1 MIDKTFF
8 ENPPHICEHC
18 KNCIIPKDGFMKG
31 KILCV
36 CDDKKNPKVPHVH
49 ATQLHFKCSTNQF
62 ENKYVNVQ

>member
-18 KNCIIPKDGFMKG
+18 KNCIIPNAGIMKG

-36 CDDKKNPKVPHVH
+36 YDDNKALKGLHVH
-49 ATQLHFKCSTNQF
+49 GVQLHFKCSTKQF
-62 ENKYVNVQ
+62 KNKYV